1 MTQMNVRV
9 VHVSD
14 IQTMRSSQVQNP
26 TQTLHKIINKQLLI
40 TLSFVIKQMTS
51 SPAGKRREDDV
62 IRDGKIPVRLVVKNP
77 PPALMVLDCSLD

>member
-1 MTQMNVRV
+1 MNVRV

-14 IQTMRSSQVQNP
+14 IQTMLTGAKSNANI
-26 TQTLHKIINKQLLI
+26 TEDNKQAI
-40 TLSFVIKQMTS
+40 VDDIQLSFVIKQMTS

-62 IRDGKIPVRLVVKNP
+62 ISDGKIPVRLVVKNP